1 MSHQPIITDV
11 SGIRRFACSAVALV
25 NFIVNEEEKFLLLS
39 SPTKRKRENGWETIS
54 GAFEAG
60 ETALE
65 GALRE
70 VREEIGPDVRVRP
83 LGTVHAY
90 TFHYDDNVKF
100 MIGICYLMAYE
111 GGQVQPG
118 DDMEGS
124 SYRWWSLEEL
134 EDENVT
140 ILAPANRKW
149 LLKRTIELYR
159 LWKEYP
165 IDLQQLG
172 LKPME

>member
-1 MSHQPIITDV
+1 MLHQPIMTDV

-25 NFIVNEEEKFLLLS
+25 NFIVNEEERFLMLS
-39 SPTKRKRENGWETIS
+39 SPPKRNQEDGWETIS
-54 GAFEAG
+54 GALEAG
-60 ETALE
+60 ETVLE

-83 LGTVHAY
+83 LGIVHAY

-100 MIGICYLMAYE
+100 MISICCLMAYE

-118 DDMEGS
+118 NDMEGS
-124 SYRWWSLEEL
+124 RYRWWSIEEL
-134 EDENVT
+134 EAENVT
-140 ILAPANRKW
+140 ILAPASRIW
-149 LLKRTIELYR
+149 LLRRTIELYR
-159 LWKEYP
+159 LWNDSQ

-172 LKPME
+172 LKPMG